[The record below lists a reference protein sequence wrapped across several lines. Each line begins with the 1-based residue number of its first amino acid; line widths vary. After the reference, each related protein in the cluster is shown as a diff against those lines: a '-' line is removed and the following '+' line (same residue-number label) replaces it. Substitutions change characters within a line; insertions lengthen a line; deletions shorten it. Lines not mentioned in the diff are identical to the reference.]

1 MIVQNGAA
9 RLAGLEN
16 TLLGMP
22 PRAPAAPENLGFG
35 YLLFEITAGYE
46 LPSPPSPAHLQL
58 ELERTPKVNSVI
70 YICSFLLN
78 LSNFI

>member
-1 MIVQNGAA
+1 MIIQNGAA

-16 TLLGMP
+16 TLLGLP
-22 PRAPAAPENLGFG
+22 PRAPVAPENLGFG

-58 ELERTPKVNSVI
+58 ELERTPKVRVMNYVAHNCVSI
-70 YICSFLLN
+70 N
-78 LSNFI
+78 